1 MAYGSPFS
9 SSSAKQFIKTLKMEK
24 LLKNPTLLFTLIL
37 IVSSYRRDSKSN
49 TETFDEYEN
58 QKRITYT

>member
-1 MAYGSPFS
+1 
-9 SSSAKQFIKTLKMEK
+9 MEK